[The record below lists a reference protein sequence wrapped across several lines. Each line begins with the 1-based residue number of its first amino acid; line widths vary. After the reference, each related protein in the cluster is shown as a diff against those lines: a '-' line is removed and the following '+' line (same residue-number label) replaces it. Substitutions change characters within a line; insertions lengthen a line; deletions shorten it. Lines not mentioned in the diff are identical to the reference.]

1 MGSSAAVSPWSSAE
15 SRARDR
21 ADKREAVLRAA
32 AQLFNEKGFHATSLD
47 EVAEQCIGVLLNGV
61 LPRAD
66 AAPAAT
72 RRKPAAR
79 ATAVKT
85 AKRRNP

>member
-61 LPRAD
+61 LPRG
-66 AAPAAT
+66 PAVT
-72 RRKPAAR
+72 PRKPATR
-79 ATAVKT
+79 TAA
-85 AKRRNP
+85 AKRRNA